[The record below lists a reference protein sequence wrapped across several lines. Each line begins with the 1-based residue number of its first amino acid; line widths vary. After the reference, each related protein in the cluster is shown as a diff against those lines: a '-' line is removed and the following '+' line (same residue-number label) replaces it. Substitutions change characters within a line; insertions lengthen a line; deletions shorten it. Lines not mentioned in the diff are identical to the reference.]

1 MHAGQK
7 KGNGKVFEETN
18 SKQLGKQIS
27 TFQLFEF
34 LIFLFKGHLLL
45 STCRL
50 LTKKVNDCL
59 EEYYRYILYVIN

>member
-18 SKQLGKQIS
+18 LKQLGKQIS

-34 LIFLFKGHLLL
+34 LIFYSKDIF
-45 STCRL
+45 S
-50 LTKKVNDCL
+50 
-59 EEYYRYILYVIN
+59 